1 MIRVVIADDSA
12 FMRKVI
18 SDLLNKTP
26 DFQVVGIARNGKEAV
41 ELVAKEK
48 PDLLTLDINM
58 PVMDGLQA
66 LQVIMKDCPVP
77 VLMFSSLTKKDAD
90 ETIRALELGAVDF
103 LCKAGGSI
111 SKIDSIE
118 DDIIEKCRSVASV
131 GVRKTKNIQ
140 NIFQKKQE
148 APNLKRINIFERKGY
163 GNQSSQTSKPTGLS
177 TSPGYTSML
186 AKHENPLMKQ
196 KPATSFY
203 SSSAGGNST
212 KLVAL
217 GTSTGGPRALQQVIR
232 SESRGEGKRGDFR
245 GPRFI

>member
-18 SDLLNKTP
+18 SDLLTKTP

-111 SKIDSIE
+111 SKS
-118 DDIIEKCRSVASV
+118 
-131 GVRKTKNIQ
+131 RKR
-140 NIFQKKQE
+140 
-148 APNLKRINIFERKGY
+148 RI
-163 GNQSSQTSKPTGLS
+163 
-177 TSPGYTSML
+177 
-186 AKHENPLMKQ
+186 
-196 KPATSFY
+196 
-203 SSSAGGNST
+203 
-212 KLVAL
+212 
-217 GTSTGGPRALQQVIR
+217 
-232 SESRGEGKRGDFR
+232 
-245 GPRFI
+245 